1 MSKLGELMV
10 EKFELENRLENINEA
25 IRELELEKYKYLEGK
40 CFYVDGIRTKIIKVT
55 NIIYRGDDE
64 IYITYIGLQIGHKTI
79 TTKTDKNILLVI
91 KANLISNEEFN
102 RKYIFICLS
111 SNCLMSYL

>member
-10 EKFELENRLENINEA
+10 EKLELESRLSNIEEA

-40 CFYVDGIRTKIIKVT
+40 CFNVDGIRTKIIKVT
-55 NIIYRGDDE
+55 NIKYCADYE
-64 IYITYIGLQIGHKTI
+64 IYITYLGLQIGHKTI
-79 TTKTDKNILLVI
+79 TTKIDKNILLVI

-102 RKYIFICLS
+102 NKYEEMNQYIKNNILCD
-111 SNCLMSYL
+111 

>member
-10 EKFELENRLENINEA
+10 EKLELESRLENINEA

-40 CFYVDGIRTKIIKVT
+40 CFNVDGFRIKIIRIT
-55 NIIYRGDDE
+55 NIKYCGDDE
-64 IYITYIGLQIGHKTI
+64 IYITYLGLHIGHKTI
-79 TTKTDKNILLVI
+79 TTKVDRSMLLVI

-102 RKYIFICLS
+102 NKYEEMNQYIKNNILCD
-111 SNCLMSYL
+111 